1 MTDATRADAS
11 RDEILALLFAH
22 RDELRRDFGV
32 ERIALFG
39 SVARNDSGPDSDIDV
54 LVDIPHA
61 LTLFQLVALRLRL
74 EEVLDAPR
82 VDVVLRDSILPP
94 IRDAILA
101 EAVSVS

>member
-1 MTDATRADAS
+1 MHS
-11 RDEILALLFAH
+11 RDEILALLLAH
-22 RDELRRDFGV
+22 RDELQRDFGV

-39 SVARNDSGPDSDIDV
+39 SAARNDSGPDSDIDV
-54 LVDIPHA
+54 LVDIPGA

-74 EEVLDAPR
+74 EEVLDVPR

-101 EAVSVS
+101 EAVSVP

>member
-1 MTDATRADAS
+1 MHS
-11 RDEILALLFAH
+11 RDEILALLRKH

-32 ERIALFG
+32 ERTALFG
-39 SVARNDSGPDSDIDV
+39 SAARDNAGPDSDVDV
-54 LVDIPHA
+54 LVDIPHT

-74 EEVLDAPR
+74 EEVLEVPR

-101 EAVSVS
+101 EAASVA